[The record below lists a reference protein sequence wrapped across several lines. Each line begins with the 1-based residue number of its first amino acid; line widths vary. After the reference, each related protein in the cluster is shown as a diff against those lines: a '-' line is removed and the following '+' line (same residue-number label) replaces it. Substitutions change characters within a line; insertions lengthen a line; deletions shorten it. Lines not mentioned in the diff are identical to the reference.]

1 MATRNL
7 VPRANNEGKIGTSSK
22 KWNEANFTTGN
33 FTTLTIAGN
42 LTVNGTTT
50 TINSTTLTVDD
61 PIITL
66 GGDTAP
72 SSDDNKDRG
81 IEFRY
86 HNGSSAKVGFFG
98 FDDSTSKFTF
108 IADAT
113 NSSEVFSGSAGNV
126 AFGSGEFTSLT
137 SAGLTST
144 NAITLNAQNE
154 LRFADADSTHY
165 IGFKSPATVGS
176 NLIWTLPATDGSD
189 GQVLKTNGSGT
200 LAWVDQSAGG
210 GGDITGVTA
219 GTGLSGGGNTGA
231 VTLNLDINGLTAD
244 SNAGNLSDTMAI
256 ADASDSNNP
265 KKITL
270 TQLQTL
276 IGGGTGD
283 ITDVAAG
290 TGLTGGGSSG
300 SVSLNLGI
308 QEFTEVQIAAGD
320 KLLVLDSDNS
330 THQLEK
336 IEDIATLFAGTGLS
350 SSSTSISVDLNEL
363 SAAAVDVGNDSIAI
377 IDANDSNG
385 SKKESIVDLITA
397 VAGDGLAA
405 SSGVLAVGVDDS
417 SIEIDSDA
425 LRVKASGVT
434 NAMLAGS
441 IADTKLNQI
450 TTADKV
456 AGSSVQLAGTSAL
469 ENSTGLRIKDS
480 TAGVG
485 LAISSQV
492 LSVDLNELSAA
503 AVDVAA
509 DSIVI
514 IDAND
519 SNGSKKE
526 SIADLVAGIAG
537 TGLTAS
543 SGQLTVT
550 GGTTNEATNVTVT
563 ANNSTDET
571 VYPTFVDGATGAQGI
586 ETDTGLTYNPSTGI
600 LTTEVLSAKSDLR
613 LEHSGTTKTITVTVA
628 AKSAAHRYNGSGSS
642 SGYKLDGVESPF
654 LLLSPGRTYK
664 FDQGDGTNNGHPLRF
679 YLDANKVSAYTTGVT
694 TNGTPGT
701 SGAYTQIV
709 VSDTTPQVLH
719 YQCSAHSLMGNALQS
734 NSVASKE
741 YTTGLKY
748 TDSPQFTGLELGHV
762 SDTTITRASAGDI
775 NIEGNIIYRAGGTDV
790 PVTDGGT
797 GASSAADARTNLGLV
812 IGTNVQAYDADLAAI
827 AGLTSA
833 ADKGIQFTGSGTA
846 AVYDLTAAGKAL
858 LDDADAAAQRTTLG
872 LGTAATLAVG
882 ISNTNVLQANS
893 NVADNDFLKVDGT
906 SIEGRTAAEVLSD
919 IGAQASD
926 TGLTSIAGL
935 TTAANKMIY
944 TTDSDTYAVT
954 SLTAAGRAILDD
966 ADAAAQR
973 VTLGVGTTDSP
984 TFAGGTLGNVQVG
997 LTGDNEI
1004 DTSSGNLTID
1014 SAGGTVTIDDN
1025 LTVSGNA
1032 SIVGNLTVSG
1042 TTTTLNSEI
1051 ALADRFVLLNSNYT
1065 TNAALDGGI
1074 VVNVDPSGT
1083 VYDGSSININFN
1095 STTTVQIEGD
1105 ASTELAENKIF
1116 MIRNAEDAANN
1127 GLYQVHSVNHNSG
1140 TTTVTIKNG
1149 AQASAAVSGIVNTS
1163 FTTNADDDSV
1173 VIARTKI
1180 AVLKSDTANNVFEV
1194 GFGDDGSSLSYTDLA
1209 TSGGGI
1215 TGLSTNASDTLTI
1228 GTNYNLIPNSA
1239 GTSDLGTASAEFGN
1253 IFIADDKK
1261 LQFGSDQDVT
1271 IEYDEDGDDVLQI
1284 AGGNIRIGHGA
1295 ASQLQFRDSA
1305 IYINS
1310 DADGYLNAR
1319 ADTGITLNVNG
1330 TDELA
1335 LTGSTATFGTNI
1347 VVPDAATIGSA
1358 SDTDAIA
1365 ISSAGVITL
1374 SATTEASAIGT
1385 AALVVAGGAS
1395 IAKDLYVGDDLE
1407 LDSDSAKIGFGA
1419 DSDVSLTHVADTGLL
1434 LNSSRKLQFGDSGT
1448 FIHQSSDG
1456 VLTIESDTTV
1466 DINGAVVMNGAL
1478 TGLTSINVGGT
1489 ITGDTSLT
1497 LDSTTI
1503 TTAEIGVLDGVTAGT
1518 AAASKA
1524 LVLDANKDIGT
1535 IRNLT
1540 IDGTFSDGNYTFDTS
1555 GNVSGLGTVGCGAI
1569 TSTGTSTFA
1578 GGVTPAS
1585 ADGAALGS
1593 ASAEWSDLY
1602 LALGGQILFGNNQKV
1617 TVTHEENKGLIL
1629 KNGNVGDDNPFVLTL
1644 QTGETDIAANDVI
1657 GAINFQAPDEGTG
1670 TDAVLVCA
1678 GIEAVSEGDFSA
1690 SSNATKLS
1698 FKTGASEA
1706 ASEKMSLS
1714 SAGNLT
1720 VSGSSTFN
1728 AGISVKNGATS
1739 AGFIELFE
1747 DSDDGTN
1754 KVKIQAPTLASDY
1767 TLTLPVDDGSANQVL
1782 KTDGN
1787 GVLSW
1792 VDQSGGGS
1800 TAADDIGQGDSAV
1813 DIITTSGDITL
1824 NAAHSSGN
1832 ILFKSNNTE
1841 FLKIDMGGN
1850 VKFGAGAGSTGV
1862 TITSQGQITADGR
1875 LIIDNTINATSTTD
1889 GSLQTDGGLSVVK
1902 DTVLGDDLFLKS
1914 DASVI
1919 HFGADSEITLTH
1931 VADTGL
1937 TLKHTATADD
1947 KPVKLT
1953 LATGETDIAA
1963 DDIIGAINFQAPDE
1977 GTGTD
1982 AILVCAG
1989 IEAVSEGDFAANNN
2003 ATKLSFKT
2011 AASEAASEKMSLSS
2025 GGNLTI
2031 SGDLAVNGDTSTF
2044 ASANST
2050 DPLVIIKNTTND
2062 ANGARLRLVKDKGA
2076 AGADNDVAG
2085 LIEFYADDDNQDNI
2099 MFAEIKAQ
2107 VADASNG
2114 AEGGKLSLSV
2124 ATHDGESQPGLV
2136 LVDGDAEDEVDIT
2149 LGNGSNSLTTVA
2161 GKISLGGVAYTFPA
2175 SDGSNGQFLKTN
2187 GSGTLSFGAASGGGG
2202 SRTEPITMTAATHT
2216 IGSTDNSDTAIQS
2229 TELERVYLM
2238 NVTSGAATTTLPSA
2252 IGLDGFKLQIK
2263 RIGNQNITIT
2273 APAPS
2278 STQQTIDGQ
2287 NTYVLSTQY
2296 ESLTI
2301 ISDNAN
2307 WFII

>member
-1 MATRNL
+1 MSTKNL
-7 VPRANNEGKIGTSSK
+7 VPRASGEGQIGTSSK
-22 KWNEANFTTGN
+22 KWDKANFVSGSFDELNIGTVSLDEKIDDRVNDLLTAGSN
-33 FTTLTIAGN
+33 ITLTYDDNANTLTIA
-42 LTVNGTTT
+42 
-50 TINSTTLTVDD
+50 
-61 PIITL
+61 
-66 GGDTAP
+66 A
-72 SSDDNKDRG
+72 
-81 IEFRY
+81 
-86 HNGSSAKVGFFG
+86 
-98 FDDSTSKFTF
+98 
-108 IADAT
+108 
-113 NSSEVFSGSAGNV
+113 SG
-126 AFGSGEFTSLT
+126 
-137 SAGLTST
+137 
-144 NAITLNAQNE
+144 
-154 LRFADADSTHY
+154 
-165 IGFKSPATVGS
+165 
-176 NLIWTLPATDGSD
+176 
-189 GQVLKTNGSGT
+189 
-200 LAWVDQSAGG
+200 GG
-210 GGDITGVTA
+210 GGDIEGVTA
-219 GTGLSGGGNTGA
+219 GVGLSGGG
-231 VTLNLDINGLTAD
+231 D
-244 SNAGNLSDTMAI
+244 S
-256 ADASDSNNP
+256 
-265 KKITL
+265 
-270 TQLQTL
+270 
-276 IGGGTGD
+276 GT
-283 ITDVAAG
+283 
-290 TGLTGGGSSG
+290 
-300 SVSLNLGI
+300 VSLAL
-308 QEFTEVQIAAGD
+308 
-320 KLLVLDSDNS
+320 
-330 THQLEK
+330 
-336 IEDIATLFAGTGLS
+336 
-350 SSSTSISVDLNEL
+350 DLNEL
-363 SAAAVDVGNDSIAI
+363 TAAAVDVATDSIAI
-377 IDANDSNG
+377 IDSNDSNA
-385 SKKESIVDLITA
+385 SRKETIADVVTA
-397 VAGDGLAA
+397 IAGNGLSS
-405 SSGVLAVGVDDS
+405 SSGVLA
-417 SIEIDSDA
+417 
-425 LRVKASGVT
+425 
-434 NAMLAGS
+434 
-441 IADTKLNQI
+441 
-450 TTADKV
+450 
-456 AGSSVQLAGTSAL
+456 
-469 ENSTGLRIKDS
+469 
-480 TAGVG
+480 
-485 LAISSQV
+485 
-492 LSVDLNELSAA
+492 VDLNELSAA

-509 DSIVI
+509 DSIII

-550 GGTTNEATNVTVT
+550 GGTANEATNVTVT

-664 FDQGDGTNNGHPLRF
+664 FDQGDGTNSGHPLRF

-719 YQCSAHSLMGNALQS
+719 YQCSSHSLMGNALQS

-797 GASSAADARTNLGLV
+797 GASSPADARTNLGLV
-812 IGTNVQAYDADLAAI
+812 IGTNVQAYDANLAAI

-846 AVYDLTAAGKAL
+846 ALYDLTAAGKAL

-893 NVADNDFLKVDGT
+893 NVANNDFLRVDGT

-926 TGLTSIAGL
+926 AGLTSIAGL
-935 TTAANKMIY
+935 TTSADKMIY
-944 TTDSDTYAVT
+944 TTGADTYAVT

-966 ADAAAQR
+966 SDAAAQR
-973 VTLGVGTTDSP
+973 VTLGVGASDSP

-1004 DTSSGNLTID
+1004 DTASGNLTID

-1032 SIVGNLTVSG
+1032 SIVGNLTVTG

-1051 ALADRFVLLNSNYT
+1051 ALADRFMLLNSNYT
-1065 TNAALDGGI
+1065 TDAAVDGGI

-1095 STTTVQIEGD
+1095 STTTVQIAGD
-1105 ASTELAENKIF
+1105 ASTELAANKIF

-1127 GLYQVHSVNHNSG
+1127 GLYQVHSSSHNSG
-1140 TTTVTIKNG
+1140 TTTVTIKD
-1149 AQASAAVSGIVNTS
+1149 ASSNQPSSAVSGIVNTS
-1163 FTTNADDDSV
+1163 FITNADDDSA
-1173 VIARTKI
+1173 VIAKTKI

-1215 TGLSTNASDTLTI
+1215 TGLSTNESDTLTI

-1295 ASQLQFRDSA
+1295 ASQLQFRDA
-1305 IYINS
+1305 AVYINS

-1448 FIHQSSDG
+1448 FIHQSVDG
-1456 VLTIESDTTV
+1456 VLTIEADTKV
-1466 DINGAVVMNGAL
+1466 DINGSVTMDGAL
-1478 TGLTSINVGGT
+1478 TGLTSINVTGT

-1497 LDSTTI
+1497 LDTTTI
-1503 TTAEIGVLDGVTAGT
+1503 TTAEIGVLDSVTPGT

-1540 IDGTFSDGNYTFDTS
+1540 IDGTFSDGNYTFDTN

-1578 GGVTPAS
+1578 GGITPAS

-1644 QTGETDIAANDVI
+1644 QTGETDIAVSDVI
-1657 GAINFQAPDEGTG
+1657 G
-1670 TDAVLVCA
+1670 
-1678 GIEAVSEGDFSA
+1678 
-1690 SSNATKLS
+1690 
-1698 FKTGASEA
+1698 
-1706 ASEKMSLS
+1706 
-1714 SAGNLT
+1714 
-1720 VSGSSTFN
+1720 
-1728 AGISVKNGATS
+1728 
-1739 AGFIELFE
+1739 
-1747 DSDDGTN
+1747 
-1754 KVKIQAPTLASDY
+1754 
-1767 TLTLPVDDGSANQVL
+1767 
-1782 KTDGN
+1782 
-1787 GVLSW
+1787 
-1792 VDQSGGGS
+1792 
-1800 TAADDIGQGDSAV
+1800 
-1813 DIITTSGDITL
+1813 
-1824 NAAHSSGN
+1824 
-1832 ILFKSNNTE
+1832 
-1841 FLKIDMGGN
+1841 KID
-1850 VKFGAGAGSTGV
+1850 
-1862 TITSQGQITADGR
+1862 
-1875 LIIDNTINATSTTD
+1875 
-1889 GSLQTDGGLSVVK
+1889 
-1902 DTVLGDDLFLKS
+1902 
-1914 DASVI
+1914 
-1919 HFGADSEITLTH
+1919 
-1931 VADTGL
+1931 
-1937 TLKHTATADD
+1937 
-1947 KPVKLT
+1947 
-1953 LATGETDIAA
+1953 
-1963 DDIIGAINFQAPDE
+1963 FQAPDE

-1989 IEAVSEGDFAANNN
+1989 IEAVSEGDFSASNN

-2011 AASEAASEKMSLSS
+2011 ASSETAAEKMSLSS

-2031 SGDLAVNGDTSTF
+2031 SGDIILDDGGSLKEAGGTAAITFDGSGHVTKIGQDSPSNGEFLQWDGSKAVWAASSGG
-2044 ASANST
+2044 ASA
-2050 DPLVIIKNTTND
+2050 LND
-2062 ANGARLRLVKDKGA
+2062 LS
-2076 AGADNDVAG
+2076 
-2085 LIEFYADDDNQDNI
+2085 
-2099 MFAEIKAQ
+2099 
-2107 VADASNG
+2107 DASVSSASSG
-2114 AEGGKLSLSV
+2114 QILI
-2124 ATHDGESQPGLV
+2124 HDGIDSFANVTVSGDISISSSGITELQPGAITDLAN
-2136 LVDGDAEDEVDIT
+2136 LGTTPAGTDELLISDA
-2149 LGNGSNSLTTVA
+2149 
-2161 GKISLGGVAYTFPA
+2161 
-2175 SDGSNGQFLKTN
+2175 
-2187 GSGTLSFGAASGGGG
+2187 GTLKAITVTNLMAAASGGGFTYDG
-2202 SRTEPITMTAATHT
+2202 SEGSASFSAAVEKHY
-2216 IGSTDNSDTAIQS
+2216 SVD
-2229 TELERVYLM
+2229 
-2238 NVTSGAATTTLPSA
+2238 TSGASGNITATLPTSASGNSGKEIRFKLMDATHNLIIAVQAGQKIEGTTDGTYTMDVALSA
-2252 IGLDGFKLQIK
+2252 ITCVSNGSNGW
-2263 RIGNQNITIT
+2263 
-2273 APAPS
+2273 
-2278 STQQTIDGQ
+2278 
-2287 NTYVLSTQY
+2287 
-2296 ESLTI
+2296 EI
-2301 ISDNAN
+2301 I
-2307 WFII
+2307 